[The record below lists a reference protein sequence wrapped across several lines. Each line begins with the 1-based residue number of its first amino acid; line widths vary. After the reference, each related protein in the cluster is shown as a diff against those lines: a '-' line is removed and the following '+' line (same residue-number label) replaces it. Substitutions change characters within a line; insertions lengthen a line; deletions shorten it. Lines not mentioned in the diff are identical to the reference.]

1 MAQPQQS
8 IGEKIQ
14 NSLPNPTQLASN
26 VGATLSGVKESVTN
40 SLNEFSSAKVLNA
53 GNDFAQSN
61 SIVAKFAFLILVV
74 IGFMLLYRIGV
85 IILSIFLSPSD
96 NPYLIKGMID
106 GGDTG
111 EIPQDPR
118 SKTYGYVQPSVDGQT
133 GAEFTYSVWIS
144 LKDVAGQTSSG
155 GGSVDNYKRIFNKGT
170 VTTDSNKIA
179 PVNNAPGLY
188 VKQDASGTGNV
199 LNIRMDTTN
208 ADGSKASTDVLINQ
222 IPFNKWVHVA
232 IRLQNKLLDV
242 YINGEMTKRVELPSM
257 AKQNGGSVYYGGF
270 TGKLSNLRYY
280 SYALNVMELK
290 RIVWYGPDE
299 SASANITKPST
310 VGMSRDWYSTTNR

>member
-14 NSLPNPTQLASN
+14 NSLPNPNQLATN
-26 VGATLSGVKESVTN
+26 VGATLSGVKASVTN

-61 SIVAKFAFLILVV
+61 SIVAKFAFLVLVV

-85 IILSIFLSPSD
+85 IILSIFLAPSD

-118 SKTYGYVQPSVDGQT
+118 SKTYGYIQPSVDGQT

-144 LKDVAGQTSSG
+144 LKDVAG
-155 GGSVDNYKRIFNKGT
+155 SVDNYKRIFNKGT
-170 VTTDSNKIA
+170 VTTDSNKVA
-179 PVNNAPGLY
+179 PINNAPGLY
-188 VKQDASGTGNV
+188 VSQDTAGTGNV
-199 LNIRMDTTN
+199 LKVYMDTVGTSGN
-208 ADGSKASTDVLINQ
+208 KDTKDISINQ

-232 IRLQNKLLDV
+232 IRLQNKILDV

-257 AKQNGGSVYYGGF
+257 VKQNAGSVYYGGF

-280 SYALNVMELK
+280 SYALNIMELK

-299 SASANITKPST
+299 SASSNVTRPST